1 MTPSEQSDPGEIEAI
16 FLSREWGMLVVFEV
30 EVVSKTIKLS
40 LKLQEGYLL
49 YAEHSCGSSFL
60 HGGK

>member
-1 MTPSEQSDPGEIEAI
+1 
-16 FLSREWGMLVVFEV
+16 MLVVFEV